1 MIKVEHIYKI
11 YGEDENRIK
20 ALDNVNL
27 LINRGQFVSIMG
39 PSGSGKSTLLNIISG
54 LDKPTSGKVFINGN
68 NIHELKDNKLSEF
81 RRKNIGFV
89 FQSFN
94 LIPTLTIEKNV
105 KLPILFDKGKIDE
118 EYFNELIDM
127 LEIKNRINHMP
138 HEISGGQQQR
148 VAIARAL
155 IAKPSIIFADEPTGN
170 LDTKTGKKIIDLFI
184 DITKKFKTT
193 IVLITH
199 NLEIAELADRK
210 LNIVDGILYEDV
222 KCQ

>member
-94 LIPTLTIEKNV
+94 LIPTLTIEENV

-155 IAKPSIIFADEPTGN
+155 IAKPSIILLMN
-170 LDTKTGKKIIDLFI
+170 Q
-184 DITKKFKTT
+184 
-193 IVLITH
+193 
-199 NLEIAELADRK
+199 LEILIPKQAK
-210 LNIVDGILYEDV
+210 
-222 KCQ
+222 K